1 MLPSAG
7 KIGKC
12 SWALPVLWKMGEKE
26 RKQRVKVLTL
36 WCSETHVLKNVCGTY
51 EWPIAG
57 GAEGGE
63 GTREPRVVVHTW
75 EVEAAR

>member
-1 MLPSAG
+1 M
-7 KIGKC
+7 
-12 SWALPVLWKMGEKE
+12 LWKMGEKE

-36 WCSETHVLKNVCGTY
+36 WWAETHVLKNVCGTY

-57 GAEGGE
+57 GA
-63 GTREPRVVVHTW
+63 REPRVVVHTW